1 MANPYSDQKQE
12 RSDILEFNIF
22 VNKDNFFELS
32 IVWDLSSD
40 IIIIERLSN
49 LESESSLD
57 RKGFELSIW

>member
-32 IVWDLSSD
+32 IV
-40 IIIIERLSN
+40 
-49 LESESSLD
+49 
-57 RKGFELSIW
+57 